1 MKNSG
6 SGLCTREGLMRRT
19 LILLA
24 LCLFPALVSAQIDLD
39 KMRHKQELD
48 ALRGFKDFAVLSVTV
63 DGSGAGLEASELG
76 RAITAR
82 LAQKGAPVAA
92 SAVLNL
98 RVNLR
103 VRSDP
108 RLKGFAVA
116 VAVRRWQ
123 LVQVE
128 RRKSSSARCCGNAT
142 ISLSLTGRGESCA
155 PAWPASRTSLQA
167 TCW

>member
-1 MKNSG
+1 
-6 SGLCTREGLMRRT
+6 MRRI

-24 LCLFPALVSAQIDLD
+24 LCLFPSLVSAQIDLD

-116 VAVRRWQ
+116 VAVEAWQ
-123 LVQVE
+123 FVQVE
-128 RRKSSSARCCGNAT
+128 RSNSFERAVLWERDDLVITDGTWRELRA
-142 ISLSLTGRGESCA
+142 SLAGITDEF
-155 PAWPASRTSLQA
+155 ASDFLVSNPETYRR
-167 TCW
+167 